1 MINDAFHALDAI
13 KSGRAADLNG
23 QTDWIEAFKTM
34 RWAVETIE
42 GPALTD
48 AGEKALAE
56 MRRDRGRAG

>member
-13 KSGRAADLNG
+13 KAGRASELDG
-23 QTDWIEAFKTM
+23 QTEWLDAFKTM

-56 MRRDRGRAG
+56 MRRDRGRTG